1 MFSAVYERQL
11 EGTTHGRHPL
21 LAVIASGISVPAV
34 ATRWQLT
41 LQTQLQRRLTMI
53 TDVRASKLFLL
64 LHLGESVAGIARRL
78 EMGEK
83 TIRKY
88 SDADL
93 LPSQISLPVRT
104 YRTRP
109 DPLEEFWSEIEE
121 RLQQDRRLKPY
132 ALLDWLKQ
140 KYNAPGAEPR
150 VTDSIRRTLER
161 RVQRW
166 KLEHGVEQEV
176 TFPQVHHAG
185 DVMAFDFVV
194 MNSLKITIG
203 GKPFDHMMFHAVFT
217 YSNWEYVHVCHS
229 ESFEALSAGLQD
241 ALHRAGGVPRRVRS
255 DSLSAAVNNLSS
267 DKEFAAQYRKLLDHY
282 GLKGHRINVRKP
294 HENGDVESSHG
305 HFKDAL
311 DQALRL
317 RGSRDFDSV
326 DDFLTFARQ
335 LTTRRNGSRE
345 KLFREEAAALNPL
358 PPQRRSTCTP
368 VSVTIKSDSIIRV
381 KRNVYS
387 VSSKYIG
394 LKLEVRIHQ
403 DHLELWYQNEC
414 VERMPRQFGCGKEA
428 IDFRHVIDSLVRKPG
443 AFVNYK
449 YVNHMYPTTRF
460 RMAYDQ
466 LLSNTTEASAIK
478 QYLKLLYAA
487 KHEGLDLVDDTL
499 RWCLTTGTAIQA
511 DKVLKLVAAKQQ
523 LPAPTDVQVDAPDL
537 SVFDSLLQHK
547 DVYHDQDANHVNTQ
561 AADIETKAELAAYD
575 RHVEAAGST
584 QRVATPDVSREP
596 HVDGRSSG
604 AGALDPHAV
613 PRGPGDEGM
622 SDETPESHS
631 SPHAKRPSVSR
642 EDVGPVQL
650 VSAATARIPAI
661 GNTSTGRLLGSSRQ
675 LAGVWETRFG
685 ENDAALCVGG
695 SARETRSSSLLLNL
709 SDASPGTVTRET
721 GPASGAS
728 DQEASQVRSPDHR
741 RLGLRPA
748 ESRGD
753 GSSVHTAV
761 REIRT
766 RQCTREFQPAL
777 FKMGADLQGP
787 HDDRGCDRPTDSS
800 LGDHRAQCPQLSTR
814 GGQEETTQIKR
825 LKNWIKNLRL
835 IVFQR
840 SSCR

>member
-1 MFSAVYERQL
+1 
-11 EGTTHGRHPL
+11 
-21 LAVIASGISVPAV
+21 
-34 ATRWQLT
+34 
-41 LQTQLQRRLTMI
+41 MI

-64 LHLGESVAGIARRL
+64 LHEGEPLAVIARRL
-78 EMGEK
+78 EMSEK

-88 SDADL
+88 RDADL
-93 LPSQISLPVRT
+93 LPSQVKRPVRT

-109 DPLEEFWSEIEE
+109 DPLEEFWPEIEE

-140 KYNAPGAEPR
+140 KYNASDGEPR

-185 DVMAFDFVV
+185 DVIAFDFVV
-194 MNSLKITIG
+194 MNSLKITIA
-203 GKPFDHMMFHAVFT
+203 GKPFDHLMFHAVFT

-267 DKEFAAQYRKLLDHY
+267 DRDFATQYQDLLDHY

-326 DDFLTFARQ
+326 DDFVAFARR
-335 LTTRRNGSRE
+335 LATRRNGSRE
-345 KLFREEAAALNPL
+345 KWFREEAAALHPL
-358 PPQRRSTCTP
+358 PPQRRSTCTSVP
-368 VSVTIKSDSIIRV
+368 VTVKSDCIIRV
-381 KRNVYS
+381 KQNIYS
-387 VSSKYIG
+387 VNSKYVG

-403 DHLELWYQNEC
+403 DHLELWYQNEY

-478 QYLKLLYAA
+478 QYLKILYAA

-499 RWCLTTGTAIQA
+499 RWCLTTGQAIKA
-511 DKVLKLVAAKQQ
+511 DEILKLVAANGQ

-547 DVYHDQDANHVNTQ
+547 DVYHDEEANHVNPQT
-561 AADIETKAELAAYD
+561 ANLEAKTELAAYD
-575 RHVEAAGST
+575 RHVEASGST
-584 QRVATPDVSREP
+584 QRAASPNVPGEP
-596 HVDGRSSG
+596 HADGRASG
-604 AGALDPHAV
+604 AGGLDPHPV
-613 PRGPGDEGM
+613 PCGPGGEGM
-622 SDETPESHS
+622 PGETPEPNHS
-631 SPHAKRPSVSR
+631 SHAKCPSVSG
-642 EDVGPVQL
+642 ENMGSVQL
-650 VSAATARIPAI
+650 VSTTSPHNSAI
-661 GNTSTGRLLGSSRQ
+661 RNAPTGRLLRSPGQPVGIRAS
-675 LAGVWETRFG
+675 RFG
-685 ENDAALCVGG
+685 ENNAAQCVGG
-695 SARETRSSSLLLNL
+695 RTRETRSSRLVRDL
-709 SDASPGTVTRET
+709 SDAGSGTATRQAGLAT
-721 GPASGAS
+721 GAS
-728 DQEASQVRSPDHR
+728 DQEAPPVRSPDHR

-753 GSSVHTAV
+753 GSSVHLAV

-766 RQCTREFQPAL
+766 RQCARQLEPAI
-777 FKMGADLQGP
+777 FKMGADIQGP
-787 HDDRGCDRPTDSS
+787 HDDGCCDRSTDSS
-800 LGDHRAQCPQLSTR
+800 LGHHRAQHTELSTR
-814 GGQEETTQIKR
+814 GGKEETTQTKCFEG
-825 LKNWIKNLRL
+825 WIKNLGRF
-835 IVFQR
+835 VFQR